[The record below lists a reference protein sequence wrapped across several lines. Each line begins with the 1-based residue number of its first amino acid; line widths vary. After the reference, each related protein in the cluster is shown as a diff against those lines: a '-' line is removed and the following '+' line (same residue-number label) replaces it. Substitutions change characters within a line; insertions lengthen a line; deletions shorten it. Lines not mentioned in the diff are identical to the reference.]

1 MSFGT
6 ENSIASMMNDLQV
19 ESELSLVKVIAI
31 DDIDE
36 IEIGGFKIEY
46 KETDSKF
53 DVPRW
58 VAYILVEKNLVK
70 LADVGIEIEVINAI
84 SKEKMLGIHKLSEL
98 KPNLYKK
105 INFLLKNLRSKL
117 DTDRKLSL
125 EYDKISTSVYD
136 LINIRINKIIS
147 LASLPFPPDD
157 IQKLI
162 TPEEYLLFD
171 TVRSN
176 IHEWRKLMIG
186 DEF

>member
-84 SKEKMLGIHKLSEL
+84 SKEKMLGVHKLSEL

-105 INFLLKNLRSKL
+105 INFLF
-117 DTDRKLSL
+117 
-125 EYDKISTSVYD
+125 I
-136 LINIRINKIIS
+136 
-147 LASLPFPPDD
+147 
-157 IQKLI
+157 
-162 TPEEYLLFD
+162 
-171 TVRSN
+171 
-176 IHEWRKLMIG
+176 
-186 DEF
+186 

>member
-6 ENSIASMMNDLQV
+6 ENSIASIMNDLQV
-19 ESELSLVKVIAI
+19 ESELSLVRVIAI

-36 IEIGGFKIEY
+36 TEIGGFKIEY

-58 VAYILVEKNLVK
+58 VASILVEKNLVK
-70 LADVGIEIEVINAI
+70 LADAGIQIEVIKAI
-84 SKEKMLGIHKLSEL
+84 SKEKMLGIHKLYEL
-98 KPNLYKK
+98 KPDLYKK
-105 INFLLKNLRSKL
+105 INFLLKNLHSKMNN
-117 DTDRKLSL
+117 DRELSA

-171 TVRSN
+171 TVRLN
-176 IHEWRKLMIG
+176 IHEWRKSMIG

>member
-58 VAYILVEKNLVK
+58 VACILVEKNLVK

-84 SKEKMLGIHKLSEL
+84 SKEKMLGVHKLSEL
-98 KPNLYKK
+98 KGK
-105 INFLLKNLRSKL
+105 
-117 DTDRKLSL
+117 
-125 EYDKISTSVYD
+125 
-136 LINIRINKIIS
+136 
-147 LASLPFPPDD
+147 A
-157 IQKLI
+157 
-162 TPEEYLLFD
+162 
-171 TVRSN
+171 
-176 IHEWRKLMIG
+176 
-186 DEF
+186 